1 MSSTEPTSPPP
12 VPASTPERSVGA
24 AAAPAPAGATP
35 AEQVGTAIATLGAEV
50 VQDLQIRLDGPIEQ
64 QIRAVLAELDMSN
77 TSSVIFFGAK
87 AQQQLATIS
96 EQMLEKVKVKDVG
109 PAGDLLTTMVQKLKE
124 FDIPDVQ
131 PGEKPGLLARL
142 FGVKSEIEKFLGEY
156 DEVKSKIEQITNDLE
171 RHKTKLLTDVTYLD
185 KLYEANLQY
194 FRTLEVYIAAGRAK
208 LKELDEK
215 VIPELAKKVEETGDM
230 VEAQK
235 LRDIRSARDDLERRV
250 HDLLLTRQVTMQSLP
265 SIRLVQENDKSLITK
280 INSTIANTVP
290 LWKQQLAQAI
300 TIYRSG
306 KAAEAVKAA
315 SDLTNDLLR
324 ANAEN
329 LQKVNVQVREQVE
342 RGVFDI
348 EAVKQAHATLIAT
361 IEDSLRIADEGKKR
375 RAQAEQELV
384 KLEDELKHALAAA
397 SARARG
403 APAATGPAA

>member
-1 MSSTEPTSPPP
+1 MSTNTNEPANPPP
-12 VPASTPERSVGA
+12 LPP
-24 AAAPAPAGATP
+24 AAPAMATAPAAPGETP
-35 AEQVGTAIATLGAEV
+35 AERLGTAIATLGAEV
-50 VQDLQIRLDGPIEQ
+50 VQDLQIKLDGPIEQ
-64 QIRAVLAELDMSN
+64 QIRSVLAEIDMAN

-87 AQQQLATIS
+87 AQQQLATVS

-109 PAGDLLTTMVQKLKE
+109 PAGDLLTAMVQKLKE
-124 FDIPDVQ
+124 FDVPNVQ

-142 FGVKSEIEKFLGEY
+142 FGVKSDIEKFLGEY
-156 DEVKSKIEQITNDLE
+156 DEVKAKIEQITNDLE

-185 KLYEANLQY
+185 RLYEANLEY

-208 LKELDEK
+208 LKELDEQ
-215 VIPELAKKVEETGDM
+215 VIPELAKKVEESGDM

-315 SDLTNDLLR
+315 SDLTNELLR

-348 EAVKQAHATLIAT
+348 EAVKRANATLIAT

-375 RAQAEQELV
+375 RARAEQDLV
-384 KLEDELKHALAAA
+384 KLEEELKHALAAA
-397 SARARG
+397 SARAKA
-403 APAATGPAA
+403 APAGPGV

>member
-1 MSSTEPTSPPP
+1 MSSTEPQSPPP
-12 VPASTPERSVGA
+12 VPQAPA
-24 AAAPAPAGATP
+24 AAAPAAAQPAGETP
-35 AEQVGTAIATLGAEV
+35 AERLGTAIATLGAEV
-50 VQDLQIRLDGPIEQ
+50 VQDLQIKLDGPIEQ
-64 QIRAVLAELDMSN
+64 QIRNVLAELDMGN

-96 EQMLEKVKVKDVG
+96 EQMLEKVKVKEVG
-109 PAGDLLTTMVQKLKE
+109 PAGDLLTSMVQKLKE
-124 FDIPDVQ
+124 FEIPDVQ

-142 FGVKSEIEKFLGEY
+142 FGIKSEIETFLGQY
-156 DEVKSKIEQITNDLE
+156 DEVKAKIEQITVELE
-171 RHKTKLLTDVTYLD
+171 KHKTKLLTDVTYLD
-185 KLYEANLQY
+185 KLYEANLEY

-208 LKELDEK
+208 LKELDEQ
-215 VIPELAKKVEETGDM
+215 VIPELAKKVEASGDM

-315 SDLTNDLLR
+315 SDLTNELLR

-348 EAVKQAHATLIAT
+348 EAVKQANATLIAT

-375 RAQAEQELV
+375 RAQAEQDLI
-384 KLEDELKHALAAA
+384 KLEDELKQALAAA
-397 SARARG
+397 SARAQA
-403 APAATGPAA
+403 APAAAGAAS

>member
-1 MSSTEPTSPPP
+1 MSTNTNEPANPPP
-12 VPASTPERSVGA
+12 LPP
-24 AAAPAPAGATP
+24 AAPAMATAPAAPGETP
-35 AEQVGTAIATLGAEV
+35 AERLGTAIATLGAEV
-50 VQDLQIRLDGPIEQ
+50 VQDLQIKLDGPIEQ
-64 QIRAVLAELDMSN
+64 QIRSVLAELDMAN

-87 AQQQLATIS
+87 AQQQLATVS

-109 PAGDLLTTMVQKLKE
+109 PAGDLLTAMVQKLKE
-124 FDIPDVQ
+124 FDVPNVQ

-142 FGVKSEIEKFLGEY
+142 FGIKSEIEKFLGEY
-156 DEVKSKIEQITNDLE
+156 DEVKAKIEQITNDLE

-185 KLYEANLQY
+185 RLYEANLEY

-208 LKELDEK
+208 LKELDEQ
-215 VIPELAKKVEETGDM
+215 VIPELAKKVEESGDM

-315 SDLTNDLLR
+315 SDLTNELLR

-348 EAVKQAHATLIAT
+348 EAVKQANATLIAT

-375 RAQAEQELV
+375 RAQAEQDLV
-384 KLEDELKHALAAA
+384 KLEEELKQALAAA
-397 SARARG
+397 SARAK
-403 APAATGPAA
+403 AAPPAAGPAV

>member
-1 MSSTEPTSPPP
+1 MSGNESASSPAASAAGPTAPP
-12 VPASTPERSVGA
+12 VPAPA
-24 AAAPAPAGATP
+24 ASGKAPA
-35 AEQVGTAIATLGAEV
+35 ERLDTAIATLGAEV
-50 VQDLQIRLDGPIEQ
+50 VQDLEIELDGPIEQ
-64 QIRAVLAELDMSN
+64 QIRKVLAELDMSN

-87 AQQQLATIS
+87 AQQQIAAIS

-109 PAGDLLTTMVQKLKE
+109 PAGDLLNAMVQKLKE
-124 FDIPDVQ
+124 FDIPDVE
-131 PGEKPGLLARL
+131 PGEKPRLLARL
-142 FGVKSEIEKFLGEY
+142 FGVKSDIEKFLGEY
-156 DEVKSKIEQITNDLE
+156 DDVKAKIEQITNDLE
-171 RHKTKLLTDVTYLD
+171 RHKTKLLADVTYLD
-185 KLYEANLQY
+185 KLYAANLEY
-194 FRTLEVYIAAGRAK
+194 FRTLEIYIAAGRAK
-208 LKELDEK
+208 LEELDQK
-215 VIPELAKKVEETGDM
+215 VIPELAKKVEESGDM

-280 INSTIANTVP
+280 INSTIANTIP

-315 SDLTNDLLR
+315 SDLTNELLR

-361 IEDSLRIADEGKKR
+361 IEDSLRIADEGRKR

-384 KLEDELKHALAAA
+384 KLEDELEHALAAA
-397 SARARG
+397 SARAKA
-403 APAATGPAA
+403 APAPAGPAA

>member
-1 MSSTEPTSPPP
+1 MSSTEPQSPPP
-12 VPASTPERSVGA
+12 APQA
-24 AAAPAPAGATP
+24 AAAPSPVAGSASAGETP
-35 AEQVGTAIATLGAEV
+35 TERLDTAIAALGAEV
-50 VQDLQIRLDGPIEQ
+50 VQDLQIKLDGPVEQ
-64 QIRAVLAELDMSN
+64 QIRQVLAELDMGN

-109 PAGDLLTTMVQKLKE
+109 PAGDLLASMVQKLKE
-124 FDIPDVQ
+124 FDVPDVQ

-142 FGVKSEIEKFLGEY
+142 FGLKSEIEKFLDQY
-156 DEVKSKIEQITNDLE
+156 DDIKGKIEEITTDLE
-171 RHKTKLLTDVTYLD
+171 KHKTKLLTDITYLD

-194 FRTLEVYIAAGRAK
+194 FRTLEIYIAAGRAK
-208 LKELDEK
+208 LRELDEQ
-215 VIPELAKKVEETGDM
+215 VIPALAKKVEESGDM

-235 LRDIRSARDDLERRV
+235 LRDIRSARDDLERRI

-290 LWKQQLAQAI
+290 LWKQQLAQAV

-315 SDLTNDLLR
+315 SDLTNELLR

-348 EAVKQAHATLIAT
+348 EAVKQANATLIAT

-375 RAQAEQELV
+375 RAQAEQDLV
-384 KLEDELKHALAAA
+384 KLEEELKHALAAA
-397 SARARG
+397 SARSR
-403 APAATGPAA
+403 APAGPPA

>member
-1 MSSTEPTSPPP
+1 MSTNTNEPANPPP
-12 VPASTPERSVGA
+12 LPP
-24 AAAPAPAGATP
+24 AAPAMATAPAAPGETP
-35 AEQVGTAIATLGAEV
+35 AERLGTAIATLGAEV
-50 VQDLQIRLDGPIEQ
+50 VQDLQIKLDGPIEQ
-64 QIRAVLAELDMSN
+64 QIRSVLAELDMAN

-87 AQQQLATIS
+87 AQQQLATVS

-109 PAGDLLTTMVQKLKE
+109 PAGDLLTAMVQKLKE
-124 FDIPDVQ
+124 FDVPNVQ

-142 FGVKSEIEKFLGEY
+142 FGVKSDIEKFLGEY
-156 DEVKSKIEQITNDLE
+156 DEVKAKIEQITNDLE

-185 KLYEANLQY
+185 RLYEANLEY

-208 LKELDEK
+208 LKELDEQ
-215 VIPELAKKVEETGDM
+215 VIPELAKKVEESGDM

-315 SDLTNDLLR
+315 SDLTNELLR

-348 EAVKQAHATLIAT
+348 EAVKRANATLIAT

-375 RAQAEQELV
+375 RALAEKDLV
-384 KLEDELKHALAAA
+384 KLEEELKHALAAA
-397 SARARG
+397 SARAKA
-403 APAATGPAA
+403 APAGPGV

>member
-1 MSSTEPTSPPP
+1 MSTNTNEPANPPP
-12 VPASTPERSVGA
+12 VPP
-24 AAAPAPAGATP
+24 AAPAMATAPAAPGEMP
-35 AEQVGTAIATLGAEV
+35 AERLGTAIATLGAEV
-50 VQDLQIRLDGPIEQ
+50 VQDLQIKLDGPIEQ
-64 QIRAVLAELDMSN
+64 QIRSVLAELDMAN

-87 AQQQLATIS
+87 AQQQLATVS

-109 PAGDLLTTMVQKLKE
+109 PAGDLLTAMVQKLKE
-124 FDIPDVQ
+124 FDVPNVQ

-142 FGVKSEIEKFLGEY
+142 FGVKSDIEKFLGEY
-156 DEVKSKIEQITNDLE
+156 DEVKAKIEQITNDLE

-185 KLYEANLQY
+185 RLYEANLEY

-208 LKELDEK
+208 LKELDEQ
-215 VIPELAKKVEETGDM
+215 VIPELAKKVEESGDM

-315 SDLTNDLLR
+315 SDLTNELLR

-329 LQKVNVQVREQVE
+329 LQKVNVQMREQVE

-348 EAVKQAHATLIAT
+348 EAVKRANATLIAT

-375 RAQAEQELV
+375 RARAEQDLV

-397 SARARG
+397 SARAQA
-403 APAATGPAA
+403 APAAAGPAA

>member
-1 MSSTEPTSPPP
+1 MSSTEPQSPPP
-12 VPASTPERSVGA
+12 VPRA
-24 AAAPAPAGATP
+24 AAAPAPAAAQAAGEMP
-35 AEQVGTAIATLGAEV
+35 AERLGTAIATLGAEV
-50 VQDLQIRLDGPIEQ
+50 VQDLQIKLDGPIEQ
-64 QIRAVLAELDMSN
+64 QIRNVLAELDMGN

-96 EQMLEKVKVKDVG
+96 EQMLEKVKVKEVG
-109 PAGDLLTTMVQKLKE
+109 PAGDLLTSMVQKLKE
-124 FDIPDVQ
+124 FDVPDVQ

-142 FGVKSEIEKFLGEY
+142 FGVKSEIEKFLGQY
-156 DEVKSKIEQITNDLE
+156 DEVKTKIEQITVDLE
-171 RHKTKLLTDVTYLD
+171 KHKTKLLTDITYLD
-185 KLYEANLQY
+185 KLYEANLEY

-208 LKELDEK
+208 LKELDEQ
-215 VIPELAKKVEETGDM
+215 VIPELAKKVEESGDM

-315 SDLTNDLLR
+315 SDLTNELLR

-348 EAVKQAHATLIAT
+348 EAVKQANATLIAT

-375 RAQAEQELV
+375 RAQAEQDLV

-397 SARARG
+397 SARAKA
-403 APAATGPAA
+403 APAPAGPAA

>member
-1 MSSTEPTSPPP
+1 MSSTEPQSPPP
-12 VPASTPERSVGA
+12 VPQAPA
-24 AAAPAPAGATP
+24 AAAPAAAQPAGETP
-35 AEQVGTAIATLGAEV
+35 AERLGTAIATLGAEV
-50 VQDLQIRLDGPIEQ
+50 VQDLQIKLDGPIEQ
-64 QIRAVLAELDMSN
+64 QIRNVLAELDMGN

-96 EQMLEKVKVKDVG
+96 EQMLEKVKVKEVG
-109 PAGDLLTTMVQKLKE
+109 PAGDLLTSMVQKLKE
-124 FDIPDVQ
+124 FEIPDVQ

-142 FGVKSEIEKFLGEY
+142 FGIKSEIETFLGQY
-156 DEVKSKIEQITNDLE
+156 DEVKAKIEQITVELE
-171 RHKTKLLTDVTYLD
+171 KHKTKLLTDVTYLD
-185 KLYEANLQY
+185 KLYEANLEY

-208 LKELDEK
+208 LKELDEQ
-215 VIPELAKKVEETGDM
+215 VIPALAKKVEASGDM

-315 SDLTNDLLR
+315 SDLTNELLR

-348 EAVKQAHATLIAT
+348 EAVKQANATLIAT

-375 RAQAEQELV
+375 RAQAEQDLI
-384 KLEDELKHALAAA
+384 KLEDELKQALAAA
-397 SARARG
+397 SARAQA
-403 APAATGPAA
+403 APAAAGAAS

>member
-1 MSSTEPTSPPP
+1 MSTNTNEPANPPP
-12 VPASTPERSVGA
+12 VPP
-24 AAAPAPAGATP
+24 AAPAMATAPAAPGEMP
-35 AEQVGTAIATLGAEV
+35 AERLGTAIATLGAEV
-50 VQDLQIRLDGPIEQ
+50 VQDLQIKLDGPIEQ
-64 QIRAVLAELDMSN
+64 QIRSVLAELDMAN

-87 AQQQLATIS
+87 AQQQLATVS

-109 PAGDLLTTMVQKLKE
+109 PAGDLLTAMVQKLKE
-124 FDIPDVQ
+124 FDVPNVQ

-142 FGVKSEIEKFLGEY
+142 FGVKSDIEKFLGEY
-156 DEVKSKIEQITNDLE
+156 DEVKAKIEQITNDLE

-185 KLYEANLQY
+185 RLYEANLEY

-208 LKELDEK
+208 LKELDEQ
-215 VIPELAKKVEETGDM
+215 VIPELAKKVEESGDM

-315 SDLTNDLLR
+315 SDLTNELLR

-329 LQKVNVQVREQVE
+329 LQKVNVQMREQVE

-348 EAVKQAHATLIAT
+348 EAVKRANATLIAT

-375 RAQAEQELV
+375 RALAEQDLV
-384 KLEDELKHALAAA
+384 KLEEELKHALAAA
-397 SARARG
+397 SARAKA
-403 APAATGPAA
+403 APAGPGV